1 MISHKNLR
9 ALQTIFKTIVS
20 FNKKLYFPFSTLSE
34 KNVDQS
40 SSLITSM
47 QPTLKS
53 NNKENLTQKSKDDS
67 NVPSLPKNS
76 VSNASNTMV
85 FAQYLPLDWDE
96 KALKNHFDPSNSCIT
111 KIVLV
116 KNRLG
121 VYNGKALFEFV
132 SSEVCEKFVSK
143 WHENFIEAADTFR
156 RIVFKPFELKTNS
169 QKVKIQGGLKQVY
182 LYNLDDSA
190 TADDVYS
197 VASEFGEITQI
208 KFPIHEATK
217 KHKGYGFITFKTAKS
232 AQKFSEFADGK
243 EFFGKNLR

>member
-1 MISHKNLR
+1 MISQKNFMT
-9 ALQTIFKTIVS
+9 LQKIFKTIVS
-20 FNKKLYFPFSTLSE
+20 FNKKLYFPFSE

-40 SSLITSM
+40 SFIKTSVQV

-53 NNKENLTQKSKDDS
+53 KNNENLAQNYSKVDS
-67 NVPSLPKNS
+67 KVPILPKNS

-96 KALKNHFDPSNSCIT
+96 KALRNHFDPANSCIT

-197 VASEFGEITQI
+197 VASEFGEIADI

-243 EFFGKNLR
+243 EFFGKILR